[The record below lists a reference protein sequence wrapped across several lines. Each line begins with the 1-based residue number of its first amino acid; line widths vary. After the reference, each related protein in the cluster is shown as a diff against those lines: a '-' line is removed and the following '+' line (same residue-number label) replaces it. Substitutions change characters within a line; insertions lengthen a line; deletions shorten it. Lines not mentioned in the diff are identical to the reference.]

1 MIKIELDESE
11 ARELLDAA
19 RDMCRLRLNNMEAI
33 EASFG
38 SNAVKKIFYDD
49 EYKTA
54 FFHAAKLA
62 DIGSKIEDSLNKE

>member
-19 RDMCRLRLNNMEAI
+19 RDMCRLWLDNMEAI
-33 EASFG
+33 EASFE
-38 SNAVKKIFYDD
+38 SNAAAKIFYDD

-54 FFHAAKLA
+54 FFHASKLA
-62 DIGSKIEDSLNKE
+62 DIGAKIEDSLNKE

>member
-11 ARELLDAA
+11 ARELLNACHDKCWLCL
-19 RDMCRLRLNNMEAI
+19 DNMEAI
-33 EASFG
+33 EARFG
-38 SNAVKKIFYDD
+38 SNAGAKIFYDE

-62 DIGSKIEDSLNKE
+62 GICAKIEDSLNRK

>member
-19 RDMCRLRLNNMEAI
+19 RDTCRIWLDNMEAI

-38 SNAVKKIFYDD
+38 RNNVKIFSD
-49 EYKTA
+49 ERFKNA
-54 FFHAAKLA
+54 FFHASKLSE
-62 DIGSKIEDSLNKE
+62 IGYKIENSLNKE

>member
-19 RDMCRLRLNNMEAI
+19 RDMCRLWLDNMEAI
-33 EASFG
+33 EASYEI
-38 SNAVKKIFYDD
+38 NNVKIFADE

-54 FFHAAKLA
+54 FFHASKLA
-62 DIGSKIEDSLNKE
+62 DIGNKIEDSLNKE

>member
-19 RDMCRLRLNNMEAI
+19 RDCCRLWLDNMEAI

-38 SNAVKKIFYDD
+38 TNAVEKIFYDE
-49 EYKTA
+49 EYKNA
-54 FFHAAKLA
+54 FF
-62 DIGSKIEDSLNKE
+62 SCV

>member
-11 ARELLDAA
+11 ALELLDAA
-19 RDMCRLRLNNMEAI
+19 RDMCRMWLDNMEAI
-33 EASFG
+33 EASYG
-38 SNAVKKIFYDD
+38 SNAAKKIFYDD

-62 DIGSKIEDSLNKE
+62 DIGGKIEDSLNRE

>member
-1 MIKIELDESE
+1 MIKIELDEIE

-19 RDMCRLRLNNMEAI
+19 RDCCRKWLDNMEAI

-38 SNAVKKIFYDD
+38 SNAAAKIFCDD

-54 FFHAAKLA
+54 FFHASKLA
-62 DIGSKIEDSLNKE
+62 DIGSKIEDSLNRE